1 MKAYLAHSFATRFE
15 VRDKITPIIEEIF
28 PEYEVMNPFLRENRE
43 NSAIFEYEG
52 TSEEGLAKHREKEN
66 VTVDYRNEIIVEGD
80 LKDVKECDI
89 LICYID
95 DVLSF
100 GAPCEIFYA
109 AYILKKPVYVVF
121 KNKNSGLY
129 HHPWVNYLSTEKII
143 LDDSYG
149 I

>member
-1 MKAYLAHSFATRFE
+1 MKAYLAHSFATRFA
-15 VRDKITPIIEEIF
+15 VRDTVTPVIKQMFPDYEIL
-28 PEYEVMNPFLRENRE
+28 NPFLREDRE

-52 TSEEGLAKHREKEN
+52 TSEEGLAKHREQEN

-80 LKDVKECDI
+80 LNDVKECDI

-109 AYILKKPVYVVF
+109 AYILKKPVHMVF
-121 KNKNSGLY
+121 KNKESGLY
-129 HHPWVNYLSTEKII
+129 HHPWVNYLATDITVLEE
-143 LDDSYG
+143 
-149 I
+149 